1 MGMKEVDHLIIV
13 CCHAIYAG
21 GPTHGFSEDE
31 WFIEPFQKGETPTFI
46 DHARA
51 GLKILSEDPC
61 ALLVF
66 SGGPT
71 KRPRTDLCEGRSY
84 LNLVQENNYFEDA
97 ASISKID
104 PSRIVTED
112 YATDSYQNVLFSI
125 LRFKSQ
131 MGIYPQRV
139 TVVTHEFKRARF
151 MECHFPAVGLL
162 PSPPVGD
169 KQSGM
174 NYGVT
179 VIGINP
185 PEEVTPL
192 KSLVRGEEG
201 RGIGLWRQ
209 DLYGTG
215 EELAGKRAARGWTSG
230 METGAFVQ
238 VGLEEAVE
246 KLVCWKSGIGN
257 DFYPYMSKLP
267 WFYGNKTQ

>member
-1 MGMKEVDHLIIV
+1 MMGMKEVDHLIIV

-21 GPTHGFSEDE
+21 GPTGGLSEDE

-51 GLKILSEDPC
+51 GLKRLSEHPS

-84 LNLVQENNYFEDA
+84 RNLVQENNYFQDA
-97 ASISKID
+97 ASTSKID

-125 LRFKSQ
+125 LRFKLHT
-131 MGIYPQRV
+131 GIYPHRV

-162 PSPPVGD
+162 PPVADQQLDLG
-169 KQSGM
+169 
-174 NYGVT
+174 YGISV
-179 VIGINP
+179 VGINP

-192 KSLVRGEEG
+192 ESLVQGEAG

-215 EELAGKRAARGWTSG
+215 EELAGKRAARGWKSG
-230 METGAFVQ
+230 METGVFVQ
-238 VGLEEAVE
+238 VGLEEVVE
-246 KLVCWKSGIGN
+246 KLVYWNSGIGN
-257 DFYPYMSKLP
+257 DFYPHMNELP